1 MSTSET
7 THHAES
13 RLAAREDLSSQVLS
27 AAAKNP
33 VSATSAA
40 REDTDVVPG
49 LTLDALS
56 DHLQTCGLRVETV
69 RDGEAR
75 FLRSATNGLAFD
87 IRPGNVPAAAS
98 HQFVDVT
105 FVALFAVSGT
115 LPLDLLNRW
124 NKSHRFGR
132 LFLDDF
138 VPGSPFL
145 VFCMD
150 VSVAGGVMSSHIHNQ
165 IVLWDGLIQQL
176 IPWLREEVSKIAPI
190 VDTASNTA
198 DIGRAEASD
207 ASEVVV
213 N

>member
-7 THHAES
+7 THHAEPK
-13 RLAAREDLSSQVLS
+13 LAASEDLPNQVLS
-27 AAAKNP
+27 AATKTLFGAA
-33 VSATSAA
+33 SASQ
-40 REDTDVVPG
+40 EDTDLVTG
-49 LTLDALS
+49 LTLDALG
-56 DHLQTCGLRVETV
+56 DHLQACGLRVETV
-69 RDGEAR
+69 RDGEVR
-75 FLRSATNGLAFD
+75 FLRSATNGLTFD
-87 IRPGNVPAAAS
+87 IRPGNVFAAS

-124 NKSHRFGR
+124 NQTHRFGR

-138 VPGSPFL
+138 VPGNTFL

-150 VSVAGGVMSSHIHNQ
+150 VSVAGGVMSNHIHNQ

-176 IPWLREEVSKIAPI
+176 IPWLREEVSKIVPT
-190 VDTASNTA
+190 VDTASNMA
-198 DIGRAEASD
+198 DIGRVEAPD
-207 ASEVVV
+207 TSEVVV

>member
-7 THHAES
+7 TYHAEPK
-13 RLAAREDLSSQVLS
+13 LAAREDLPSQVLS
-27 AAAKNP
+27 TATKNLFGAA
-33 VSATSAA
+33 SASQ
-40 REDTDVVPG
+40 EDTDLVTG
-49 LTLDALS
+49 LTLDVLG
-56 DHLQTCGLRVETV
+56 DHLQACGLRVETV
-69 RDGEAR
+69 CDGEVR

-138 VPGSPFL
+138 VPGSTFL

-176 IPWLREEVSKIAPI
+176 IPWLREEVSKIAPT
-190 VDTASNTA
+190 VDTASNVA
-198 DIGRAEASD
+198 DAGKAETPD